1 MRLVFFGILG
11 AVVIFWSIISE
22 YFVQGTLNHVA
33 IAIDSKYPELALS
46 SPKGPIIN
54 DPQFKAEIVFKGL
67 RYSTSMVF
75 LGPNDILVAEKDS
88 GTVRRIVNGAML
100 QQPLLDVN
108 VATYGH
114 RGMLGIAVDSSL
126 LENRSGELHNNNSTA
141 TPTIPT
147 YVFLYYTE
155 AQGQDGDDITKGKEP
170 LGNRLYRYELVN
182 NKLVNP
188 KLLVDLPATPGAIGI
203 GGKVMVGPDNN
214 VYVTIGDVGIDG
226 HDTKAQ
232 NVQNGLDADGTS
244 GILRISKD
252 GSAILPGVLGNKF
265 PLNLYYSYGIWNS
278 FGIDFDP
285 VTGNLWDTENGLIF
299 GDEINLVKPGFNSGY
314 TKIDGIWLRG
324 YPIDQ
329 TEKHIAPR
337 DPRDLVNFDGK
348 GAYHIPQFTWF
359 RSVGPTGITFFNSN
373 KMGFQY
379 ENGIF
384 VGDIINGNIYHFRL
398 APNRTEL
405 LLPTGPLEDRVVNSS
420 DTLDGIIFG
429 RGFGGITDIKVCPDD
444 GYLYVLT
451 FDSSQGTIFRIVPK
465 GPSVDN

>member
-1 MRLVFFGILG
+1 VWLVFFGILG
-11 AVVIFWSIISE
+11 AVVISWSIISE

-54 DPQFKAEIVFKGL
+54 DPQFKAEIVYKGL

-114 RGMLGIAVDSSL
+114 RGMLGIAVDSFL
-126 LENRSGELHNNNSTA
+126 LKNRSSEWHSNSTA

-299 GDEINLVKPGFNSGY
+299 GDEINLVEPGFNSGY
-314 TKIDGIWLRG
+314 AKIDGIWLRG

-348 GAYHIPQFTWF
+348 GVYHIPQFTWF

-373 KMGFQY
+373 KMGFSMKTAY
-379 ENGIF
+379 SLGI
-384 VGDIINGNIYHFRL
+384 
-398 APNRTEL
+398 
-405 LLPTGPLEDRVVNSS
+405 SS
-420 DTLDGIIFG
+420 MEIFTTLD
-429 RGFGGITDIKVCPDD
+429 
-444 GYLYVLT
+444 
-451 FDSSQGTIFRIVPK
+451 
-465 GPSVDN
+465 

>member
-1 MRLVFFGILG
+1 LTVWLVFFGILG
-11 AVVIFWSIISE
+11 AVVISWSIISE

-54 DPQFKAEIVFKGL
+54 DHQFKAEIVFKGL

-88 GTVRRIVNGAML
+88 GTVRRIVNETML

-114 RGMLGIAVDSSL
+114 RGMLGIAVDSL
-126 LENRSGELHNNNSTA
+126 LKNGSGEWHTTGIA

-170 LGNRLYRYELVN
+170 LGNRLYRYELIN

-252 GSAILPGVLGNKF
+252 GSAILPAVLGNKF

-299 GDEINLVKPGFNSGY
+299 GDEINLVEPGFNSGY
-314 TKIDGIWLRG
+314 NKIDGIWLRG
-324 YPIDQ
+324 YPKDQ

-337 DPRDLVNFDGK
+337 HPHDLVDFGGK

-398 APNRTEL
+398 APNRTGL

-429 RGFGGITDIKVCPDD
+429 RGFGGITDIKVGPDD

-465 GPSVDN
+465 GLM